1 MVLRKLVKN
10 EYDVIVVGAGPA
22 GSTTA
27 ERCAENGLSVLL
39 LEKRQEIGAP
49 VRCGEG
55 VSQKNMTDLGMK
67 IPDHTWRQ
75 RIKGAY
81 VYAPNGKEIKIR
93 GDNTDG
99 YILERK
105 AFDKWLAHNAAKK
118 GAMVMTK
125 STVIDL
131 ILEKTMDA
139 AGDTITSVK
148 GVKASIG
155 GDYFEIG
162 SKVVVAADGVESMIL
177 RKAGIRSQK
186 KLHLV
191 DSAFQY
197 LMCNVKNRDPE
208 MIEIWLGEKIT
219 PRGYIWNFPKG
230 HDSANVGIGVGG
242 IWYGKTAK
250 QFLDE
255 WIETQEWLE
264 GGSVIETVCG
274 CVPVGGL
281 WKDMARNGI
290 LGVGDAVNMVNPI
303 HGGGIAESIF
313 GGRIAG
319 DIIAEAIKK
328 GDISKK
334 GLQPYNDRWWKERG
348 ENLSKI
354 ESVREMFE
362 KLSDEEMNILADIL
376 SGEDLEDLARGKNV
390 VKLATL
396 YTKFQAKRAAH
407 KISSAIGSYSEP
419 IK

>member
-1 MVLRKLVKN
+1 MVLQKLIKN
-10 EYDVIVVGAGPA
+10 EYDVVVVGAGPA
-22 GSTTA
+22 GSTAA
-27 ERCAENGLSVLL
+27 ERCAEHGLSVLL

-55 VSQKNMTDLGMK
+55 VSEKNMDELGMK
-67 IPDHTWRQ
+67 LPNHVWRQ
-75 RIKGAY
+75 RILGAY

-93 GDNTDG
+93 GEKTNG

-105 AFDKWLAHNAAKK
+105 AFDKWLAENAAKK
-118 GAMVMTK
+118 GAMVVTK
-125 STVIDL
+125 ATVHDL
-131 ILEKTMDA
+131 IIEKSADA
-139 AGDTITSVK
+139 QGKEVVTVK
-148 GVKASIG
+148 GVKANIG
-155 GDYFEIG
+155 GDDFEIR
-162 SKVVVAADGVESMIL
+162 SKVVVAADGVESMTL

-197 LMCNVKNRDPE
+197 LMTNIKNREPE

-230 HDSANVGIGVGG
+230 QDSGNVGIGVGG

-250 QFLDE
+250 EFLDE
-255 WIETQEWLE
+255 WIETQDWLKD
-264 GGSVIETVCG
+264 GKIVETVCG

-281 WKDMARNGI
+281 WKDMTGNGI

-319 DIIAEAIKK
+319 DIIGWAIKK
-328 GDISKK
+328 GDVSKNT
-334 GLQPYNDRWWKERG
+334 LNVYNERWEAERG
-348 ENLSKI
+348 QKLREV
-354 ESVREMFE
+354 ERVREMFE
-362 KLSDEEMNILADIL
+362 KMSDDEMNILSDVL

-396 YTKFQAKRAAH
+396 YTKFQAKRAAS
-407 KISSAIGSYSEP
+407 KIKSALGV
-419 IK
+419 

>member
-1 MVLRKLVKN
+1 MVLNKLIRN
-10 EYDVIVVGAGPA
+10 EYDVVIVGAGPA

-27 ERCAENGLSVLL
+27 ERCAEHGLNVLL

-55 VSQKNMTDLGMK
+55 VSEKNMDELGMK
-67 IPDHTWRQ
+67 LPWHVWRQ
-75 RIKGAY
+75 RIMGAY
-81 VYAPNGKEIKIR
+81 VYAPNGKEIKIK
-93 GDNTDG
+93 GPGTDG

-105 AFDKWLAHNAAKK
+105 AFDKWLAENAAKK

-125 STVIDL
+125 ATVNDL
-131 ILEKTMDA
+131 MLEKTQDA
-139 AGDTITSVK
+139 AGSTITTVK
-148 GVKASIG
+148 GVKANIG
-155 GDYFEIG
+155 GDDFEIR
-162 SKVVVAADGVESMIL
+162 SKVVVAADGVESMTL

-197 LMCNVKNRDPE
+197 LMTNIKNRDPE

-230 HDSANVGIGVGG
+230 QDSGNVGIGVGG

-250 QFLDE
+250 EFLDE
-255 WIETQEWLE
+255 WIETQDWLNE
-264 GGSVIETVCG
+264 GKVVETVCG
-274 CVPVGGL
+274 LVPVGGL
-281 WKDMARNGI
+281 WKDMVGNGI

-319 DIIAEAIKK
+319 DAINEAVKN
-328 GDISKK
+328 GDVSKK
-334 GLQPYNDRWWKERG
+334 GLQPYNERWQKERG
-348 ENLSKI
+348 DKLNEI
-354 ESVREMFE
+354 EHVREMFE
-362 KLSDEEMNILADIL
+362 KFSDEEMNILSDVL
-376 SGEDLEDLARGKNV
+376 SGEDLTDLARGKNV

-396 YTKFQAKRAAH
+396 YTKFQAKRAAS
-407 KISSAIGSYSEP
+407 KIKSALGV
-419 IK
+419 

>member
-1 MVLRKLVKN
+1 MALHKFIKS
-10 EYDVIVVGAGPA
+10 EYDVVVVGAGPA

-27 ERCAENGLSVLL
+27 ERCAEYGLSTLL

-55 VSQKNMTDLGMK
+55 VSQKNMDELGMK
-67 IPDHTWRQ
+67 LPNHVWRQ
-75 RIKGAY
+75 RILGAY

-93 GDNTDG
+93 GENTDG

-105 AFDKWLAHNAAKK
+105 AFDKWLAENAAKK

-125 STVIDL
+125 ATVNDL
-131 ILEKTMDA
+131 ILDKVTDA
-139 AGDTITSVK
+139 GGKEIVTVK
-148 GVKASIG
+148 GVKANIG
-155 GDYFEIG
+155 GDNFEIR

-177 RKAGIRSQK
+177 RMAGIRSQK

-197 LMCNVKNRDPE
+197 LMTNIKNRDPE

-230 HDSANVGIGVGG
+230 QESGNVGIGVGG

-250 QFLDE
+250 EFLDE
-255 WIETQEWLE
+255 WAHTQDWLKD
-264 GGSVIETVCG
+264 GTVIETVCG
-274 CVPVGGL
+274 LVPVGGL
-281 WKDMARNGI
+281 WKDMTGNGI

-319 DIIAEAIKK
+319 DIIGWAVKKDDVSKESLNVYNQRWEA
-328 GDISKK
+328 
-334 GLQPYNDRWWKERG
+334 ERG
-348 ENLSKI
+348 QKLREI
-354 ESVREMFE
+354 ERVREMFE
-362 KLSDEEMNILADIL
+362 KLSDEEMNILAEVL
-376 SGEDLEDLARGKNV
+376 SGEDLADLARGKNV

-396 YTKFQAKRAAH
+396 YTKFQAKRAAS
-407 KISSAIGSYSEP
+407 KIKSAVGV
-419 IK
+419 